1 MQLLLNLVI
10 SCGMLSRTTAH
21 KAKQIA
27 TAFTMIAVTFIITCI
42 FVGILFISEREMKM
56 EKKTVMKA
64 LSVCGRGIEACP
76 ECPYFNEAACGRHMC
91 DDALALIK
99 ADEKPNYHQAI
110 IFTKRDNLV
119 KYFWGKPA
127 LSNQEYYAREREI
140 QLILLVRF
148 ENGKCICRIKCPINP
163 LPIKGEFQC
172 VSTSEMSKL
181 MTSMGWTY
189 KAKYGIGMFR

>member
-1 MQLLLNLVI
+1 MNK
-10 SCGMLSRTTAH
+10 H
-21 KAKQIA
+21 D
-27 TAFTMIAVTFIITCI
+27 
-42 FVGILFISEREMKM
+42 
-56 EKKTVMKA
+56 VMKA
-64 LSVCGRGIEACP
+64 LSMCGTGSTTCTG
-76 ECPYFNEAACGRHMC
+76 CPYHGMNGCDHHMC

-99 ADEKPNYHQAI
+99 ADEKANEKPNYHQAI

-119 KYFWGKPA
+119 KYFLGKPA
-127 LSNQEYYAREREI
+127 LSDQEYYAMEREI

-172 VSTSEMSKL
+172 VSTSEMRKL
-181 MTSMGWTY
+181 LTSMGWTY

>member
-1 MQLLLNLVI
+1 MDKEN
-10 SCGMLSRTTAH
+10 
-21 KAKQIA
+21 
-27 TAFTMIAVTFIITCI
+27 
-42 FVGILFISEREMKM
+42 
-56 EKKTVMKA
+56 VMKA
-64 LSVCGRGIEACP
+64 LSLCGTGSETCTG
-76 ECPYFNEAACGRHMC
+76 CPYYGMAGCDRHMC
-91 DDALALIK
+91 DDALTLLK
-99 ADEKPNYHQAI
+99 ADEKANEKPNYHQAI

-119 KYFWGKPA
+119 KYFCGKPA

-181 MTSMGWTY
+181 LTSMGWTY